1 MWLKACS
8 RCAGDLLL
16 QSDFYGSYVGCL
28 QCGYI
33 LHPEEELPLTS
44 ALATVKVEA
53 GIWPNRAVL

>member
-1 MWLKACS
+1 MMWLKACS

-44 ALATVKVEA
+44 ALAVVKVEA
-53 GIWPNRAVL
+53 GISTN